1 MSVMMGL
8 RLTVDPARFEVVA
21 REKQELLNAISARS
35 KEMGAI
41 HHRFMAGDGEVI
53 VADEWPSAEAFQAFF
68 EDQGE
73 KIGALMAEA
82 GVSNEPQPVFWR
94 PMDTGDS
101 F

>member
-8 RLTVDPARFEVVA
+8 RLTVDPARLEEVA
-21 REKQELLNAISARS
+21 REKQEFLKEISERS

-41 HHRFMAGDGEVI
+41 HHRFMAGDGEVLVI
-53 VADEWPSAEAFQAFF
+53 DEWPSAEAFQAFF

-73 KIGALMAEA
+73 KIGALMSAA
-82 GVSNEPQPVFWR
+82 GVSNEPQPMFWH

>member
-8 RLTVDPARFEVVA
+8 RLTVDPARFEAVA
-21 REKQELLNAISARS
+21 REKQELMQEISARS

-41 HHRFMAGDGEVI
+41 HHRFMAGDGEVL

-68 EDQGE
+68 DEQGE

-94 PMDTGDS
+94 PMDTSDS

>member
-8 RLTVDPARFEVVA
+8 RLTVDPARLEEVA
-21 REKQELLNAISARS
+21 REKQEFLKEISARS

-41 HHRFMAGDGEVI
+41 HHQFMAGDGEVMVI
-53 VADEWPSAEAFQAFF
+53 DEWPSAEAFQAFF

-73 KIGALMAEA
+73 KIGALMGAA
-82 GVSNEPQPVFWR
+82 GVSNEPQPMFWH

>member
-8 RLTVDPARFEVVA
+8 RLTVDPARLEEVA
-21 REKQELLNAISARS
+21 REKQEFLKGIAARS

-41 HHRFMAGDGEVI
+41 HHRFMAGDGEVLVI
-53 VADEWPSAEAFQAFF
+53 DEWPDAEAFQAFF
-68 EDQGE
+68 EEQGE
-73 KIGALMAEA
+73 QIGALMGEA
-82 GVSNEPQPVFWR
+82 GVSNEPQPMFWR

>member
-8 RLTVDPARFEVVA
+8 RLTVDPARFEAAV
-21 REKQELLNAISARS
+21 REKQAEVDAIAARG

-41 HHRFMAGDGEVI
+41 HHMFMAGDGEVL

-68 EDQGE
+68 EEQGE
-73 KIGALMAEA
+73 QIGALMGAA

-94 PMDTGDS
+94 PMDTSDK

>member
-8 RLTVDPARFEVVA
+8 RLTVDPARFEEVA
-21 REKQELLNAISARS
+21 REKQEFFKGITARS

-41 HHRFMAGDGEVI
+41 HHRFMAGDGEVLVI
-53 VADEWPSAEAFQAFF
+53 DEWPSAEAFQAFF
-68 EDQGE
+68 EE
-73 KIGALMAEA
+73 TREEIGALMGAA
-82 GVSNEPQPVFWR
+82 GVSNEPEPMFWR

>member
-8 RLTVDPARFEVVA
+8 RLAVDPARFEALA
-21 REKQELLNAISARS
+21 REKQDLMQEISARA
-35 KEMGAI
+35 KELGAI
-41 HHRFMAGDGEVI
+41 HHLFLAGDGEVM

-68 EDQGE
+68 EEQGE

-94 PMDTGDS
+94 PIDTSDS

>member
-8 RLTVDPARFEVVA
+8 RLTVDPARFEEVA
-21 REKQELLNAISARS
+21 REKQEFLEGIAARS

-41 HHRFMAGDGEVI
+41 HHRFMAGDGEVLVI
-53 VADEWPSAEAFQAFF
+53 DEWPSAEAFQAFF
-68 EDQGE
+68 EEKGE
-73 KIGALMAEA
+73 EIGALMGAA

-94 PMDTGDS
+94 PMDTSDS